1 MSDMLELVQLGKN
14 VRYIRVNVLETTISD
29 FSNITGISRD
39 VVCRVEDLRLGKSS
53 KSCPSVSTVL
63 KICKA
68 LNVDIGDIMCD
79 DISLNKSALDKLRE
93 VVSNGN

>member
-29 FSNITGISRD
+29 FSNITGISRV
-39 VVCRVEDLRLGKSS
+39 VVCRVEDLRLGKGS

-68 LNVDIGDIMCD
+68 LNVEIGDIMCD
-79 DISLNKSALDKLRE
+79 DISQNKSALGKLRE